1 MGPMGLGATGTH
13 CPTASITRCL
23 LGLSHVWGWVLGSL
37 CTRPGPCPLGTPNP
51 VGSTGDQQRCDMS
64 YSNGLA
70 DKWEGCV
77 SQEGQASLGRECGQ
91 RPEGDHAGL
100 DREGSWRRSMSRS
113 GCGQSKGQQEVH
125 RRGRDRGQQ
134 RSGCPAILG
143 NKGDARAPKWALQAP
158 LPTWIAG
165 LELRRKLL
173 KTEEADAGV

>member
-1 MGPMGLGATGTH
+1 MGLGATGTH

-113 GCGQSKGQQEVH
+113 GCGQS
-125 RRGRDRGQQ
+125 RDSRKSTGGEGTEGNRGQGALLSLEI
-134 RSGCPAILG
+134 RVMLEPPSGLCGHPCPPG
-143 NKGDARAPKWALQAP
+143 
-158 LPTWIAG
+158 
-165 LELRRKLL
+165 
-173 KTEEADAGV
+173 